1 MLEALETVVES
12 EAGRNET
19 MGGGT
24 DQQRGDSGGFRGG
37 ALGAEAPPFQSPLA
51 LNGSDELPLMF
62 INELN
67 VSVLKVELEVIIIR
81 K

>member
-12 EAGRNET
+12 EEEMRQWEEEQINKGVT
-19 MGGGT
+19 
-24 DQQRGDSGGFRGG
+24 SGGFRGG

-67 VSVLKVELEVIIIR
+67 VSVLKVELEVIITR